1 MNENSEKRPLQKDTL
16 DIEENGIM
24 IYEVLSGE
32 EDILYVGAGPLKS
45 MLSEHLTEGVFP
57 MPEAEYYR
65 IYRSYPGCDLEGRR
79 RSLINDHVEITG
91 KRPKYNH
98 D

>member
-1 MNENSEKRPLQKDTL
+1 MKENSTKKPLRGDSL
-16 DIEENGIM
+16 EIEGNDIM
-24 IYEVLSGE
+24 VYEVLSGE
-32 EDILYVGAGPLKS
+32 EDILYVGAGPLRS

-79 RSLINDHVEITG
+79 RSLIDDHVEITG